1 VNNNDYFLEIRFRT
15 KKLEKQYLNHKEAIK
30 AYGQQV
36 AKKYIMRINTIKT
49 VKYFDDLYAI
59 PSLRFHPLEG
69 NRKGEFAV
77 KLTGFY
83 RLIITNDGETFDIA
97 RIEEVSKHYGD

>member
-1 VNNNDYFLEIRFRT
+1 LEIRFRT
-15 KKLEKQYLNHKEAIK
+15 KKLEKQYLSHKEATK
-30 AYGQQV
+30 VYGQQV
-36 AKKYIMRINTIKT
+36 AKRYIMRINMIKAA
-49 VKYFDDLYAI
+49 KCFDDLYAI
-59 PSLRFHPLEG
+59 PTLKFHPLEG

-77 KLTGFY
+77 TLTGFY

>member
-1 VNNNDYFLEIRFRT
+1 MEIRFRT
-15 KKLEKQYLNHKEAIK
+15 KKLEKQYLSYKEASK

-36 AKKYIMRINTIKT
+36 AKKYIMRINMIKAA
-49 VKYFDDLYAI
+49 KCFDELYAI
-59 PSLRFHPLEG
+59 PTLKFHPLEG
-69 NRKGEFAV
+69 NRKGEYAIT
-77 KLTGFY
+77 LTGFY